1 LWFGP
6 ITRKIQTSWNKMFYK
21 KNFSFN
27 EVCKV
32 FNKNDGDDDDDDNA
46 YVYRDDYYKRWT

>member
-6 ITRKIQTSWNKMFYK
+6 ITRKIQT
-21 KNFSFN
+21 FSFN

-32 FNKNDGDDDDDDNA
+32 FNKNDGDNDDDDA